1 MIDTSLPL
9 VDLHRHL
16 DGNIRP
22 RTIWELGQQHNLVL
36 PADRFEALIP
46 HVQITDNAPDLV
58 TFLAKLDWGVAVLKD
73 YDAVRRV
80 AYENAEDLKLN
91 GIDYAELRFS
101 PAYMA
106 MTHGLEP
113 EGVVEAVVDGV
124 QAGCRDFGVK
134 AKLIGIL
141 SRTFGADACHA
152 ELQACLAFRDKLT
165 AMDLAGDELGQP
177 GPQFED
183 HFRIARDAGFRLT
196 IHAGEA
202 AGPESIWHAVRELGA
217 ERIGHGV
224 KAVQDPAL
232 MDYLVEHGI
241 ALESCLTSNVQ
252 TTTVANLADH
262 PITTFLKHG
271 ITVTLNTDDPGVEGV
286 DLGHEYE
293 VAAPAAG
300 LSAEDCRTLQ
310 ENGLKAAFLSE
321 RERDEL
327 RQAKRA

>member
-300 LSAEDCRTLQ
+300 LSAQDCRTLQ

>member
-300 LSAEDCRTLQ
+300 LSAQDCRTLQ

-327 RQAKRA
+327 RQAK

>member
-232 MDYLVEHGI
+232 MDYLVVHGI

-262 PITTFLKHG
+262 PISTFLKHG

-327 RQAKRA
+327 RQAKRT

>member
-224 KAVQDPAL
+224 KAVQDRAL

-300 LSAEDCRTLQ
+300 LSAQDCRTLQ

>member
-106 MTHGLEP
+106 MAHGLEP

-141 SRTFGADACHA
+141 SRTFGADAW
-152 ELQACLAFRDKLT
+152 EEAC
-165 AMDLAGDELGQP
+165 E
-177 GPQFED
+177 
-183 HFRIARDAGFRLT
+183 
-196 IHAGEA
+196 
-202 AGPESIWHAVRELGA
+202 
-217 ERIGHGV
+217 
-224 KAVQDPAL
+224 
-232 MDYLVEHGI
+232 
-241 ALESCLTSNVQ
+241 
-252 TTTVANLADH
+252 
-262 PITTFLKHG
+262 
-271 ITVTLNTDDPGVEGV
+271 
-286 DLGHEYE
+286 
-293 VAAPAAG
+293 
-300 LSAEDCRTLQ
+300 
-310 ENGLKAAFLSE
+310 
-321 RERDEL
+321 
-327 RQAKRA
+327 

>member
-1 MIDTSLPL
+1 MIDNTLPL

-22 RTIWELGQQHNLVL
+22 RTIWELGTQHNLAL
-36 PADRFEALIP
+36 PADSYEALIP

-101 PAYMA
+101 PGYMA
-106 MTHGLEP
+106 MTHGLSP
-113 EGVVEAVVDGV
+113 EGVVEAVIDGV

-141 SRTFGADACHA
+141 SRTFGPDACHA
-152 ELQACLAFRDKLT
+152 ELQACLAFRDKIT
-165 AMDLAGDELGQP
+165 AMDLAGDELGKP
-177 GPQFED
+177 GPLFED

-224 KAVQDPAL
+224 KAVEDPAL
-232 MDYLVEHGI
+232 MAYLREKGI
-241 ALESCLTSNVQ
+241 ALESCLTSNIQ
-252 TTTVANLADH
+252 TTTVASLASH
-262 PITTFLKHG
+262 PITTFLKEG
-271 ITVTLNTDDPGVEGV
+271 LMVTLNTDDPGVEGV
-286 DLGHEYE
+286 DLRHEYE
-293 VAAPAAG
+293 VAAPEVG
-300 LSAEDCRTLQ
+300 LTEAQCRTLQ
-310 ENGLKAAFLSE
+310 ENGLKAAFLNDQE
-321 RERDEL
+321 REAL
-327 RQAKRA
+327 KAAKA